1 MIKSKSLRHRL
12 KLIVIATV
20 ALLLSACSIR
30 DNAINPGNWGYDC
43 VVIYDALGGVINTRE
58 VRETY
63 YMKNSYLFKPSGTA
77 NMMVEP
83 VKDGY
88 ILAGWYTAK
97 EDILDSSGNVV
108 GYSFKAEDRWDF
120 DEDRVQ
126 GDMTLYARW
135 IPQGK
140 VEYIDADTGDIM
152 FSKNITESSPVQEL
166 SGAALTLI
174 SKAGHTFL
182 GYFADSACTIP
193 YEFAQYKHR
202 SLIPSNEEVYAQLYE
217 EFPQFFRK
225 IEYVEPEGGEEE
237 PEFSNPDLFI
247 NKLGYEITTDRE
259 EDRAKIRARKDQIYE
274 EAINEYIK
282 NTENTH
288 VYLKYIKGNYARI
301 ASAEDLK
308 NNGKYGFL
316 GTDRYGNPVDGYILT
331 RDIDFKG
338 ITLEMTENFK
348 GKIYGNGYSLKN
360 ITINVSSRKIDTD
373 SRKSAGLFLSMDGAY
388 IENLTLENMSINVNT
403 NPGISVT
410 IGALAVEA
418 NRTQL
423 KDIRFVDLTINT
435 GRGDD
440 GSASYIVSDLIAR
453 GRNNTVTNVTGEN
466 VEINASE
473 FAQIN
478 EMLTR
483 EP

>member
-12 KLIVIATV
+12 ILIVIAAVT
-20 ALLLSACSIR
+20 LLMSACSIR
-30 DNAINPGNWGYDC
+30 DDAINPGDWGYDC

-97 EDILDSSGNVV
+97 EDILDNNGNVI

-140 VEYIDADTGDIM
+140 VEYVDADTGDVM

-174 SKAGHTFL
+174 SKKDHTFF

-193 YEFAQYKHR
+193 YEFAQYQHK
-202 SLIPSNEEVYAQLYE
+202 SLIPTNEVVYAQLYE
-217 EFPQFFRK
+217 EFPQFIRK
-225 IEYVEPEGGEEE
+225 TEYVEQERDEEDT
-237 PEFSNPDLFI
+237 EFSNPDLFI
-247 NKLGYEITTDRE
+247 NKLGYEITTDNE
-259 EDRAKIRARKDQIYE
+259 EDRAKIRARKDQIFE
-274 EAINEYIK
+274 EAISDYIK
-282 NTENTH
+282 NTENTI

-308 NNGKYGFL
+308 SNGKYGFS
-316 GTDRYGNPVDGYILT
+316 GTDRFGNPVDGYVLT
-331 RDIDFKG
+331 RDIDLKG
-338 ITLEMTENFK
+338 ITLEMAENFK

-360 ITINVSSRKIDTD
+360 ISISVSSKKIDADT
-373 SRKSAGLFLSMDGAY
+373 RKSAGLFLSMDGAY
-388 IENLTLENMSINVNT
+388 IENLTIENMNINLSVNS
-403 NPGISVT
+403 GIPVT
-410 IGALAVEA
+410 VGALAVDA

-423 KDIRFVDLTINT
+423 KNVRFVDLTINT

-440 GSASYIVSDLIAR
+440 GNATYTVSDLIAR
-453 GRNNTVTNVTGEN
+453 GRNNSIDNVTGSN
-466 VEINASE
+466 VTINASE
-473 FAQIN
+473 FAQVN
-478 EMLTR
+478 KMLAD